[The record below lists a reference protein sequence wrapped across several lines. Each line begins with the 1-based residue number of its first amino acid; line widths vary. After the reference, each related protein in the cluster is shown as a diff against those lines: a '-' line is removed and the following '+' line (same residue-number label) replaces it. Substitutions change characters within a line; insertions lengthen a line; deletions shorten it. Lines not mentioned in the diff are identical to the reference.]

1 MTTVFERTDAAPVL
15 PGFAIS
21 QHGMERTMER
31 LHVNEARA
39 KARIARAWEQGFTKG
54 TAPLSWQRKYL
65 KKITRQLEDGET
77 NVRLYQDYIYIFSAG
92 GVLITMYRPPKQR
105 CGVLYAGKTQVRN
118 LRKYQRMYRVPDFC
132 PEQ

>member
-1 MTTVFERTDAAPVL
+1 MTTVFERTDAAPFL
-15 PGFAIS
+15 TEFTIS

-39 KARIARAWEQGFTKG
+39 KVFIARAWEKGLTKV

-65 KKITRQLEDGET
+65 KKITRELEDGET

-105 CGVLYAGKTQVRN
+105 CGILYAGKDKIRN
-118 LRKYQRMYRVPDFC
+118 FKKYQRMYRA
-132 PEQ
+132 PEFVLEQ